1 MPFNHIHLISKKF
14 LNTKFFRRNMRKEVD
29 ISIFAVLIV
38 AAAILTVYYLNIG
51 PTGFAV
57 FQQTNQTAFDEG
69 TYGNVLYNANASA
82 VVLNTS
88 ANATFGTYTSKVF
101 DSNNTNTTWNNLTRQ
116 GANVTFEVKTCSLA
130 NCSDSNFS
138 AASNLSNL
146 NLTGRY
152 FQYRTTFD
160 SANDTLTS
168 VAIDYSVPAA
178 PVVTSVSISQPS
190 GAISSRV
197 DIPIRF
203 NALGTGL
210 QCWYGVKSSNG
221 SEVVAN
227 TTLSGC
233 SNSTFSV
240 SGDGDYVITVYANGS
255 FGFALQQS
263 SFLVSTSSQN
273 QPVAKEKEKTP
284 AETQPPPEVA
294 AQEQQARITQI
305 SLIDVPSQDIIQ
317 GNSRK
322 LTLSVQ
328 NTGTEDVSSCVI
340 GGDDSGL
347 ITVSTNPTDL
357 KPSDT
362 FSFDF
367 SVNVPEETVVAE
379 YILELSVSCSET
391 SAVKDITINVLQ
403 KKLDFNITNVQR
415 TRANRVTV
423 DYTLTELSGENQD
436 LTIFFSIKDGSGL
449 EAANVSQNSSIDA
462 NKTDDFRVNIP
473 INESLEGNVTL
484 SAAFNSQI
492 YSNSVL
498 EPITLGAPTGGVLGG
513 FVIFGGEGV
522 TGNIAIIV
530 IVLLAIIVIF
540 FVARKIRKS
549 GKFFRSSKE

>member
-1 MPFNHIHLISKKF
+1 
-14 LNTKFFRRNMRKEVD
+14 MRKEVD
-29 ISIFAVLIV
+29 ISIFAALIV

-51 PTGFAV
+51 PTGFVV

-69 TYGNVLYNANASA
+69 TYGNVLYNANVSA

-88 ANATFGTYTSKVF
+88 ANVTFGTYTSKAF
-101 DSNNTNTTWNNLTRQ
+101 DSNNTNTTWNNLTWQ
-116 GANVTFEVKTCSLA
+116 GANVAFEAKTCSLA

-138 AASNLSNL
+138 AVTNLSKL

-168 VAIDYSVPAA
+168 VAIDYSVPAS

-210 QCWYGVKSSNG
+210 QCWYGVKSPDG
-221 SEVVAN
+221 SEVIAN

-233 SNSTFSV
+233 SNATFSV

-255 FGFALQQS
+255 SGFALQQS

-273 QPVAKEKEKTP
+273 QPATEKKPETP

-294 AQEQQARITQI
+294 AQEQQARTQI

-328 NTGTEDVSSCVI
+328 NTGTEDVSSCVL

-357 KPSDT
+357 KPGDT

-415 TRANRVTV
+415 TRANRVRV
-423 DYTLTELSGENQD
+423 DYTLTELSGESQD

-492 YSNSVL
+492 FSNSVL

-522 TGNIAIIV
+522 TGNLAIIV

-540 FVARKIRKS
+540 FVARKMRKS

>member
-1 MPFNHIHLISKKF
+1 
-14 LNTKFFRRNMRKEVD
+14 MRKEVD
-29 ISIFAVLIV
+29 ISVFAALIV

-57 FQQTNQTAFDEG
+57 FQQANQTAFDEG

-88 ANATFGTYTSKVF
+88 ANATSGTYTSKVF
-101 DSNNTNTTWNNLTRQ
+101 DSSNTNTTWNNLTWQ
-116 GANVTFEVKTCSLA
+116 GANVTFAVKTCSLG

-168 VAIDYSVPAA
+168 VAIDYSA
-178 PVVTSVSISQPS
+178 PVSPLVTSVSISQPS
-190 GAISSRV
+190 GTISSRV
-197 DIPIRF
+197 DIPIIF

-210 QCWYGVKSSNG
+210 QCGYGVKSTDGNK
-221 SEVVAN
+221 VIAN
-227 TTLSGC
+227 TTLSDC
-233 SNSTFSV
+233 SNATFSV

-255 FGFALQQS
+255 SGFALQQS

-273 QPVAKEKEKTP
+273 QPASEENEETP

-294 AQEQQARITQI
+294 AQEQQTRITQI

-328 NTGTEDVSSCVI
+328 NTGTEDVSSCVL
-340 GGDDSGL
+340 GADDSGL

-357 KPSDT
+357 KPGDT

-379 YILELSVSCSET
+379 YVLELSVSCSET
-391 SAVKDITINVLQ
+391 SEVKDITINVLQ

-415 TRANRVTV
+415 TRTDRVRV

-462 NKTDDFRVNIP
+462 NKTDDFSVNIP
-473 INESLEGNVTL
+473 INESLEGNMTL
-484 SAAFNSQI
+484 SASFNSQI
-492 YSNSVL
+492 FSNSVL
-498 EPITLGAPTGGVLGG
+498 EPIILGASTGGVLGG

-522 TGNIAIIV
+522 TGNLGIIV

-540 FVARKIRKS
+540 FVARKMRKS
-549 GKFFRSSKE
+549 GKFFKSSKE